1 MKRVK
6 VLTLA
11 SGDSLSVPVYTIS
24 GRKQGAPSVYLQ
36 SAMHG
41 SEVQGSLVLALLL
54 DYLEKNPPL
63 GNVRIVPNCNPVGLN
78 NKRGEYT
85 DGRNDPVRGDNW
97 NRKYFLASEGLD
109 FDAFLR
115 KHKNASEPEL
125 HSAFR
130 RLLKAKLTAIKP
142 KGVGERL
149 ALNLQRLS
157 IDYDICLDL
166 HCANRSVRHAYV
178 PEFAVDDAAYLGI
191 PFQLVMPQDKFG
203 GSMDEVFFAPWAAL
217 LRHRGEGS
225 IPVQG
230 YTLELGNHEELSLAA
245 AQADLAGILNFLR
258 HRGIIAGRA
267 KRYRPLQR
275 SLNNYRLISAPVGG
289 LAEIVCTL
297 GKPVKKGEVVIR
309 ILNFGSRPKFT
320 EIKSPWA
327 GVPILAHS
335 SAVANE
341 GAELLKILAENP

>member
-11 SGDSLSVPVYTIS
+11 SGDSLSIPVYTIL
-24 GRKQGAPSVYLQ
+24 GKKKGAPSVYLQ

-54 DYLEKNPPL
+54 AHLEKNPPL
-63 GNVRIVPNCNPVGLN
+63 GNVRIIPNCNPVGLN
-78 NKRGEYT
+78 QKRGEYT

-97 NRKYFLASEGLD
+97 NRKYFLPSEGLD
-109 FDAFLR
+109 FDRFLAR
-115 KHKNASEPEL
+115 HKKSTEKDL
-125 HSAFR
+125 HTAYR
-130 RLLKAKLTAIKP
+130 RQLKAKLLAIEP

-149 ALNLQRLS
+149 ALTLQRLS

-178 PEFAVDDAAYLGI
+178 PEFAVGDAAYLGI
-191 PFQLVMPQDKFG
+191 PFQLVMPTDKFG

-217 LRHRGEGS
+217 LRHRGQGS
-225 IPVQG
+225 IPAQG
-230 YTLELGNHEELSLAA
+230 YTLELGNHEELSLTA
-245 AQADLAGILNFLR
+245 AQTDLAGILNFLR
-258 HRGIIAGRA
+258 HRGVIAGRA
-267 KRYRPLQR
+267 RRFRPLQR
-275 SLNNYRLISAPVGG
+275 GLRNYRLISAPQGG
-289 LAEIVCTL
+289 LMELVCTL

-309 ILNFGSRPKFT
+309 LLNFGSLPRFT
-320 EIKSPWA
+320 EIRSPWA

-335 SAVANE
+335 SAVVNE
-341 GAELLKILAENP
+341 GAELLKILENT